1 MEENLEER
9 AEGGEKIYIYIYK
22 IMLIIIINI
31 KSIEGDDFF
40 RYSVDFD
47 ANSFY
52 LPI

>member
-9 AEGGEKIYIYIYK
+9 AEGGEKIYIYK